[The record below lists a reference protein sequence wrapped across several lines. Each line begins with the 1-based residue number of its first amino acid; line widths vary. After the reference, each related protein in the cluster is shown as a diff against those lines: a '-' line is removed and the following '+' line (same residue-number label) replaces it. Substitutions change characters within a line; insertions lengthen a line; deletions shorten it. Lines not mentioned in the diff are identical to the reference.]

1 MDNRKIV
8 VITDLTIQK
17 RKDGKMFAAHMD
29 VLGLTAYG
37 RTAESARE
45 NLTQCYSRWV
55 HLHREAGILP
65 KRLNE
70 LEAKWQWLD
79 EYDGDIPVEDTA
91 PNPPSSDLSYEE
103 EVLDRILVAPA
114 A

>member
-55 HLHREAGILP
+55 HLHRRGRHSAQKTERAGSQMAMA
-65 KRLNE
+65 R
-70 LEAKWQWLD
+70 
-79 EYDGDIPVEDTA
+79 
-91 PNPPSSDLSYEE
+91 
-103 EVLDRILVAPA
+103 RI
-114 A
+114 

>member
-1 MDNRKIV
+1 MYWGSQPTVEQQSLR
-8 VITDLTIQK
+8 
-17 RKDGKMFAAHMD
+17 
-29 VLGLTAYG
+29 
-37 RTAESARE
+37 RTLK
-45 NLTQCYSRWV
+45 LTQCYSRWV

-70 LEAKWQWLD
+70 LGAKWQWLD